1 MKGLALGR
9 KRGIVLRTGIMKKRN
24 SQDPKSVKETNLT
37 TKIVFNWVSIN
48 ADFMRASYM
57 GFLVSLKS

>member
-48 ADFMRASYM
+48 ADFL
-57 GFLVSLKS
+57 GLPIWFFWFL